1 MILFYHN
8 KPKSSIPYN
17 AKSYKIESMD
27 EIKTHLK
34 RILDE
39 NEGNEY
45 VDVGVYDGEF
55 GDSSLMEYFKK
66 YLNLSVF
73 KVTIIDPMK
82 VYDLSNALDVNILVS
97 FSKPNAMARVKKIKE
112 SMPYAKTHMIDDY
125 RYSIINVQRNDFD
138 TNKNK

>member
-17 AKSYKIESMD
+17 AKAMRIEEVD
-27 EIKTHLK
+27 DIKTHLK
-34 RILDE
+34 KLLED
-39 NEGNEY
+39 NEGKEY

-55 GDSSLMEYFKK
+55 NDSTLMDYFKK

-73 KVTIIDPMK
+73 RVTVLDPMK
-82 VYDLSNALDVNILVS
+82 VYDLSNALEVNVLVS
-97 FSKPNAMARVKKIKE
+97 FSKPNAMVRVKKIKE

-125 RYSIINVQRNDFD
+125 RYSIINVQRQDFD

>member
-17 AKSYKIESMD
+17 AKAIRIED
-27 EIKTHLK
+27 VDDIKPDLK
-34 RILDE
+34 NILEE
-39 NEGNEY
+39 NEGKEF

-55 GDSSLMEYFKK
+55 QDSTLMEYFRK

-73 KVTIIDPMK
+73 RVSIIDPMK
-82 VYDLSNALDVNILVS
+82 VYDLSNALEVNTLVS
-97 FSKPNAMARVKKIKE
+97 FSKPNAMVRIKKIKE

-125 RYSIINVQRNDFD
+125 RYSIINVQRQDFD